1 METPTMVLF
10 LLNVHKIPKKLQLEV
25 SKSTILNIRQYGMYK
40 RLTQSQKT
48 ESL

>member
-25 SKSTILNIRQYGMYK
+25 SNHSEHTPIGYV
-40 RLTQSQKT
+40 QKT
-48 ESL
+48 DPKPKN